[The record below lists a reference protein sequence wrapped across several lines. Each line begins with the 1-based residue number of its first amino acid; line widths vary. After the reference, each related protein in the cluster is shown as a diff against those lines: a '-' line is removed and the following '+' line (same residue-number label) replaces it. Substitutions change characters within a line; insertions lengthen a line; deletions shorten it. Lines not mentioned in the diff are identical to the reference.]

1 MDSSSQLTIAYDILY
16 YVKLAALSIKTICR
30 TLTLFVFRY
39 QQFSEEHYILFFN
52 LI

>member
-1 MDSSSQLTIAYDILY
+1 MDSSSQLMIAYDILY

-39 QQFSEEHYILFFN
+39 QQFSEGRYILFFD